1 MMAVAQDL
9 QVTFGGWKPMV
20 GVGDDDMQSVHE
32 HIRLDVQIDVSK
44 EGTGLRA
51 NRKEPVVKGPAQLAF
66 SVLEN
71 LMQAVL
77 KETHG

>member
-1 MMAVAQDL
+1 
-9 QVTFGGWKPMV
+9 
-20 GVGDDDMQSVHE
+20 MQSVHE

-66 SVLEN
+66 FVLEN